1 MYDTMDETIQNIKYP
16 KGRKTLAVDVDTY
29 NLLQDICNKQRR
41 SKIDQLK
48 ILIEKAHSEQAWL
61 CLTL

>member
-1 MYDTMDETIQNIKYP
+1 MYDIMDETIQNIKYP

-48 ILIEKAHSEQAWL
+48 ILIEKAHSEQA
-61 CLTL
+61 

>member
-1 MYDTMDETIQNIKYP
+1 MYDTMDEIIQNIKYP

-48 ILIEKAHSEQAWL
+48 ILIEKAHSEQA
-61 CLTL
+61 

>member
-48 ILIEKAHSEQAWL
+48 ILIEKAHSEQA
-61 CLTL
+61 

>member
-1 MYDTMDETIQNIKYP
+1 MYDIMDETIQNIKYP

-61 CLTL
+61 CLAL